1 MMDNKIQPSQIYTKA
16 NVNDQEN
23 GDFITDDEAEHS
35 RDWGKKITLTKCIH
49 ISEIVQQ
56 TIEDLLNMYK
66 YEPCR
71 YVS

>member
-1 MMDNKIQPSQIYTKA
+1 MSMIKKN
-16 NVNDQEN
+16 E
-23 GDFITDDEAEHS
+23 DFIIDNEAEHS
-35 RDWGKKITLTKCIH
+35 QDWGEKITLTKCMH

-66 YEPCR
+66 HEPCR